1 MQYFDFGQQSI
12 PNFDKFQPTK
22 ITKREIALKILQKIK
37 DMNIIKYFNQIDKF
51 YSSFLE
57 LIKSVNT
64 RDDFSST
71 NVFSKTLKIPEG
83 LILPSKKNLFPKL
96 RISQHEKKLIN
107 LEYDPF
113 SSNPMEI
120 TALEKSYSVL
130 SSKEKPLKI
139 SFRCNDSSVRLFLI
153 KREPKGDVRKESR
166 TMDFINFAI
175 FLLQS
180 ASSTSKR
187 NFEIETFSIIPLT
200 SRYSLIEWCE
210 KTSTIRSILDSAY
223 SEKKLMINIRQILQ
237 KFPPENSRAD
247 VFSPNAWTFVSKMP
261 ALLDEYFFKQ
271 FKGVHLWYEAF
282 LNYNKSLAFWS
293 ALGYIIGL
301 GDRHADN
308 ILLNI
313 ENGNLICID
322 FDCIFQKGKDL
333 AVPEIVE
340 FRLTK
345 NIESAL
351 GVFKSWGLYK
361 LYFVMILKVF
371 KKHIDE
377 ILGTLDTFISD
388 PLIEYNTP
396 DSKTQKG
403 IWRFNPEQIF
413 RSIKER
419 VEFVKYSSIDVGVDF
434 LIENSKNPECL
445 KEMFIGWC
453 PHL

>member
-1 MQYFDFGQQSI
+1 MSKKD
-12 PNFDKFQPTK
+12 
-22 ITKREIALKILQKIK
+22 IALKIFQKVK
-37 DMNIIKYFNQIDKF
+37 DTNKLKYFAKMDKF
-51 YSSFLE
+51 YSSLLE
-57 LIKSVNT
+57 LIKSVNA
-64 RDDFSST
+64 RDDIST
-71 NVFSKTLKIPEG
+71 TNNFSKNLNIPER
-83 LILPSKKNLFPKL
+83 LILPSKTNLFPKL
-96 RISQHEKKLIN
+96 PIPHNENNKTITLD
-107 LEYDPF
+107 Y
-113 SSNPMEI
+113 NPYNPNPI
-120 TALEKSYSVL
+120 QIIGLEKSYVIL
-130 SSKEKPLKI
+130 SSKERPLKI
-139 SFRCNDSSVRLFLI
+139 SFKCSDGSSRIFLI

-166 TMDFINFAI
+166 TMDFINYAL

-180 ASSTSKR
+180 ASSTSKK
-187 NFEIETFSIIPLT
+187 NIDVNTYSIIPLT

-210 KTSTIRSILDSAY
+210 STSTIRSILDTAY
-223 SEKKLMINIRQILQ
+223 SEKKHMVNIRQILT
-237 KFPPENSRAD
+237 KYPPENNRSD
-247 VFSPNAWTFVSKMP
+247 VFPPQAWNFVSKLP
-261 ALLDEYFFKQ
+261 SLLDEYFLKKY
-271 FKGVHLWYEAF
+271 KGVHLWYQS
-282 LNYNKSLAFWS
+282 LMNYTKSLAFWS

-308 ILLNI
+308 ILLNT
-313 ENGNLICID
+313 ENGQLICID

-351 GVFKSWGLYK
+351 GAFKSWGLYK
-361 LYFVMILKVF
+361 LYFVMIFKVF
-371 KKHIDE
+371 KKHTED

-413 RSIKER
+413 RSIKDRIELVR
-419 VEFVKYSSIDVGVDF
+419 YPSIEVGVDF